1 MVGGTPADDP
11 LAVIGR
17 DCAAVARIIFVG
29 SSPVRGILCRNL
41 DSGCVVCFTT
51 YMKFTATDGDEMTA
65 QEMIEKAT
73 KLENSADM
81 LNCSLLAWSMA
92 EQAMRDEAKE
102 LREKAAGC

>member
-1 MVGGTPADDP
+1 
-11 LAVIGR
+11 
-17 DCAAVARIIFVG
+17 
-29 SSPVRGILCRNL
+29 
-41 DSGCVVCFTT
+41 
-51 YMKFTATDGDEMTA
+51 MKFTATDGDEMTA